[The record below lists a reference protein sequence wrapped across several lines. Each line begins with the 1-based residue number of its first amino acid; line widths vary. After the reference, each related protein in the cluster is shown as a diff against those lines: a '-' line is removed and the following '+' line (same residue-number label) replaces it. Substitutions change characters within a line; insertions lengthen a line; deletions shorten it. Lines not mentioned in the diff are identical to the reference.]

1 VAEPF
6 QATKFQPFA
15 WENIFMRTRPLQAK
29 RLLHDA
35 RVRTLDDQIGEM
47 IRAAEQSGEL
57 RTARSWGKPLDFGDG
72 YDETPADLRIAYK
85 VLKDAG
91 AAPPEVQLLKDVAA
105 LRAELVSLLPG
116 SEAANR
122 VRARIGELEATISLR
137 LDRIAR
143 TRSL

>member
-1 VAEPF
+1 
-6 QATKFQPFA
+6 
-15 WENIFMRTRPLQAK
+15 MRTRPLQAA

-35 RVRTLDDQIGEM
+35 KVRTLDDRIGEM

-57 RTARSWGKPLDFGDG
+57 RTAKSWGKPLDFGDG

-91 AAPPEVQLLKDVAA
+91 CAPVEVQLLNDVAA
-105 LRAELVSLLPG
+105 LRRELKTHATESEEAERLRLKIV
-116 SEAANR
+116 
-122 VRARIGELEATISLR
+122 ELEATIVLR

-143 TRSL
+143 NRSL